1 MYCRKLEFCRAA
13 WSNKSCGR
21 LSSLVDRRLPVRLGT
36 LESGPGVVVAKNQQ
50 ADRLGRWLSEKTLR
64 NVRSCIIGTL
74 PFSNATRP
82 LKMAGRLSHFLAF
95 CQWLTLEFRGV
106 QVGHVCSLKPRNW
119 TLCEVSQF
127 HFEFA
132 DHDSSF
138 WTAYIAVVCE
148 GRQALE
154 WKCL

>member
-13 WSNKSCGR
+13 GSITNHAVGCPHLLTGACLWGWVLWKGPRGSWSQKI
-21 LSSLVDRRLPVRLGT
+21 
-36 LESGPGVVVAKNQQ
+36 NQQ
-50 ADRLGRWLSEKTLR
+50 IGWKDYFPKKIHARLDP
-64 NVRSCIIGTL
+64 VIGTL

-119 TLCEVSQF
+119 TLCAVSQF